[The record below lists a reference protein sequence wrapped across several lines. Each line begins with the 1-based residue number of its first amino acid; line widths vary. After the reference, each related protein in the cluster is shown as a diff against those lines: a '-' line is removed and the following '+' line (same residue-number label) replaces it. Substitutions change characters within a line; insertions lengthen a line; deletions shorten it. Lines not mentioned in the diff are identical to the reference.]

1 VTTDGGVGRRVDFLI
16 LGSLVVRDGDR
27 PVALPRGRGRA
38 LLAILVLHAGEV
50 VSTERLIAELWGET
64 PPRTASTALQ
74 GLVSIL
80 RKRLEAGGVTRAGSA
95 VLETRPSGYI
105 LAVDPDQVDANRF
118 RRLVSESGEASDPE
132 TRGAKLREALGLWR
146 GPALADFLYE
156 PFAEAVIAE
165 LEELRLAAIEERIA
179 TDLAMGR
186 HGELTGELE
195 SLVSQHPLRERL
207 RGHLMLALYRSGR
220 QAEALQVFRDTRRV
234 LVEELGI
241 EPGPDLQRLE
251 EAILRHDPSL
261 DLSSTMVAAPSI
273 KAAAAPQ
280 HNLPEPLTSFVGR
293 EQEIEEIKALLS
305 RSRLLT
311 LTGPGGCG
319 KTRLALRVAS
329 EVLPHFP
336 DGVFLVPLSALRDT
350 SLILPTIARSL
361 GLQER
366 PDEPIAETLRQH
378 LASKQMLLLLDNFEH
393 LVEAA
398 PVATRLLEA
407 APAVKAL
414 ATSREVLR
422 LSGEHEFP
430 VPPLELPDLAQLP
443 PVDSLSSFDAVALFI
458 DRAQTVDPRFHLTE
472 EEAPRVAEICLRL
485 DGLPLA
491 IELAAARVRVFG
503 PGALLARLEDSLSL
517 LRGGPRDVPA
527 RQQTLRDTIAW
538 SYDLLSPAEQSVFRR
553 MGIFLRGCIIEA
565 ARAVILPGT
574 ALSIDIVDALVSL
587 VDKNLLRRDLAEGD
601 EPRFRMLETI
611 REFARAALAGTG
623 ELPKVAARHAE
634 FFLQLAEEAEPH
646 LSGAEQ
652 ATWLDR
658 IERDHDN
665 GRAALRW
672 SIETGNAEMAMRI
685 GGALWRFWLQ
695 RNHIREG
702 RQWLEEMLALPE
714 ASEPTAHRAKAVT
727 VLAGLVYW
735 QGDYDAA
742 GAAYRETLA
751 LYEAL
756 GDVAGKADAQFNLG
770 WIVVIAGD
778 LGEGWRLLSAAR
790 ESHAELGDRDA
801 YARDGVA
808 LGLVAEFKREWS
820 VARGILEES
829 ISIFREVGDR
839 WWLGQALIAI
849 GRSYREDPG
858 LEREEEVYR
867 EAVGIFRE
875 TMDLSGLTQAMAAT
889 GALRIL
895 QGRTEL
901 GLKIASAGRAL
912 EEEMGG
918 GAPEAWRP
926 WGEAR
931 ELAADKLDADAI
943 ARAWAEGRSLSID
956 EALSLMLEDHTERS
970 DNKATSLGHSCG

>member
-1 VTTDGGVGRRVDFLI
+1 VDFLI

-74 GLVSIL
+74 GLVSTL
-80 RKRLEAGGVTRAGSA
+80 RKRLEAGGVMGADSA

-195 SLVSQHPLRERL
+195 SLVWQHPLRERL
-207 RGHLMLALYRSGR
+207 RGFLMLALYRSGR
-220 QAEALQVFRDTRRV
+220 QADALQVFRDTRRV

-261 DLSSTMVAAPSI
+261 DLSSKMLASPSI

-329 EVLPHFP
+329 ELLPHFP
-336 DGVFLVPLSALRDT
+336 DGVFLVSLSSLRDT
-350 SLILPTIARSL
+350 ALVLPTIARTL

-366 PDEPIAETLRQH
+366 PEEPIGETLTQH
-378 LASKQMLLLLDNFEH
+378 VAGKQLLLVLDNFEH
-393 LVEAA
+393 LVEGA
-398 PVATRLLEA
+398 PVASRLLEA
-407 APAVKAL
+407 APGVKAL
-414 ATSREVLR
+414 VTSREVLR
-422 LSGEHEFP
+422 LSGEHEFA
-430 VPPLELPDLAQLP
+430 VPPLELPDLGHLP
-443 PVDSLSSFDAVALFI
+443 QVDTLPSFDAVALFI
-458 DRAQTVDPRFHLTE
+458 ERAQTVDPQFQLTE
-472 EEAPRVAEICLRL
+472 AEASAVAEICLRL

-491 IELAAARVRVFG
+491 IELAAARVRVVG
-503 PGALLARLEDSLSL
+503 PGALLARLGDSLSL

-538 SYDLLSPAEQSVFRR
+538 SYELLSPPEQSVFRR
-553 MGIFLRGCIIEA
+553 MGIFLRGCTIEA
-565 ARAVILPGT
+565 ARAVVDPQATLPIDVVE
-574 ALSIDIVDALVSL
+574 ALRSL
-587 VDKNLLRRDLAEGD
+587 VDKNLLRRELAGGG
-601 EPRFRMLETI
+601 EPRYRMLETI
-611 REFARAALAGTG
+611 REFARASLTEADEFPELAR
-623 ELPKVAARHAE
+623 RHAE
-634 FFLQLAEEAEPH
+634 FFLLLSEEAEPH
-646 LSGAEQ
+646 FAAADQ
-652 ATWLDR
+652 TIWLDAV
-658 IERDHDN
+658 EQDHDN
-665 GRAALRW
+665 IRGALRW
-672 SIETGNAEMAMRI
+672 STETGEAEVGMRI

-702 RQWLEEMLALPE
+702 RRWLEDVLALSE
-714 ASEPTAHRAKAVT
+714 AMEPTAHRVKAVT
-727 VLAGLVYW
+727 ALAGLVYW

-742 GAAYRETLA
+742 GAAYRETLT

-756 GDVAGKADAQFNLG
+756 GDVAGRAGAQFNLG
-770 WIVVIAGD
+770 WIVTIAGD
-778 LGEGWRLLSAAR
+778 LDEAWRLLSAAR
-790 ESHAELGDRDA
+790 KSHAQLGDRSA

-808 LGLVAEFKREWS
+808 LGLVAEFKREFS
-820 VARGILEES
+820 SAREILEES
-829 ISIFREVGDR
+829 IRLLRELGDR

-858 LEREEEVYR
+858 YDREEEVYR
-867 EAVGIFRE
+867 EAVAIFRE
-875 TMDLSGLTQAMAAT
+875 TMDLSGLTQALGAT

-901 GLKIASAGRAL
+901 GLRIASAGRAL

-918 GAPEAWRP
+918 GAPEALRP
-926 WGEAR
+926 WGDAR
-931 ELAADKLDADAI
+931 ELATGKLEPEAI

-956 EALSLMLEDHTERS
+956 EAVALMLEDHAEAEPAPRS
-970 DNKATSLGHSCG
+970 TGR

>member
-1 VTTDGGVGRRVDFLI
+1 VEFLI
-16 LGSLVVRDGDR
+16 LGSLVVLDGDR

-38 LLAILVLHAGEV
+38 LLAILILHAGEV
-50 VSTERLIAELWGET
+50 VSTDRLIADLWGEH
-64 PPRTASTALQ
+64 PPRTAPTALQ
-74 GLVSIL
+74 GLVSTL
-80 RKRLEAGGVTRAGSA
+80 RKRLDTGSKNAAGSDM
-95 VLETRPSGYI
+95 VETRSPGYL
-105 LAVDPDQVDANRF
+105 LAVDPDRVDGNRF
-118 RRLVSESGEASDPE
+118 RRLVSESGNTSDPE
-132 TRGAKLREALGLWR
+132 KKGTLLSDALRLWR
-146 GPALADFLYE
+146 GPALADFVYE
-156 PFAEAVIAE
+156 PFAEAAIAE
-165 LEELRLAAIEERIA
+165 LEELRLAAIDERIA
-179 TDLAMGR
+179 ADLATGR

-195 SLVSQHPLRERL
+195 GLVSQHPLRERL
-207 RGHLMLALYRSGR
+207 RGHLMLALYRAGR
-220 QAEALQVFRDTRRV
+220 QAEALEVFRDTRRV

-241 EPGPDLQRLE
+241 DPGLELQRLE

-261 DLSSTMVAAPSI
+261 DLSATTVAPSSLQT
-273 KAAAAPQ
+273 APAPH

-293 EQEIEEIKALLS
+293 EQEIEQTKALLS
-305 RSRLLT
+305 RTRLLT

-329 EVLPHFP
+329 EMVPHFP
-336 DGVFLVPLSALRDT
+336 DGVFLVSLSSLRDT
-350 SLILPTIARSL
+350 SLVLPTIARTL
-361 GLQER
+361 ELQER
-366 PDEPIAETLRQH
+366 PEEPIAETLRKH
-378 LASKQMLLLLDNFEH
+378 LALKQLLLLLDNFEH
-393 LVEAA
+393 LVEGA
-398 PVATRLLEA
+398 PVATRLLES
-407 APAVKAL
+407 APRVKAL
-414 ATSREVLR
+414 VTSREVLR

-430 VPPLELPDLAQLP
+430 VPPLDLPDPANLP
-443 PVDSLSSFDAVALFI
+443 PAESLASFDAVTLFI
-458 DRAQTVDPRFHLTE
+458 ERARTADPHFQLAE
-472 EEAPRVAEICLRL
+472 ENAALVAEICLRL

-491 IELAAARVRVFG
+491 IELAAARVREFG
-503 PGALLARLEDSLSL
+503 PGALLERLGDSLSL

-527 RQQTLRDTIAW
+527 RQRTLRDAIGW

-553 MGIFLRGCIIEA
+553 MGIFLRGCTLEA
-565 ARAVILPGT
+565 VRAVVDPRGSLP
-574 ALSIDIVDALVSL
+574 VDVVDTLVSL
-587 VDKNLLRRDLAEGD
+587 VDKNLLHREPADGG

-611 REFARAALAGTG
+611 REFARAALGEAD
-623 ELPKVAARHAE
+623 ELPEVAARHAE

-665 GRAALRW
+665 VRAALRW
-672 SIETGNAEMAMRI
+672 SIETGNAEIAMRI

-756 GDVAGKADAQFNLG
+756 GDIAGRADAQFNLG

-778 LGEGWRLLSAAR
+778 LEEGWRLLSAAR
-790 ESHAELGDRDA
+790 ESHAGLGDRDA

-820 VARGILEES
+820 AARKILEES
-829 ISIFREVGDR
+829 IGIFRELGDR

-912 EEEMGG
+912 EEKMGG

-943 ARAWAEGRSLSID
+943 ARAWSEGRSLSVD
-956 EALSLMLEDHTERS
+956 DALALMLEDRGRPRTTRPGS
-970 DNKATSLGHSCG
+970 P